1 MSPTGPAMNDEP
13 GRQARWQELTKS
25 ECFRLL
31 AGQRLGRVAVM
42 DDQVR
47 TGKKMPQRKR
57 VCMVEASDL
66 IPNRSQG
73 TARPGLAAGGAC
85 AGTLAPVAICPA
97 GRPAAGKIVRVI
109 AWPLRLSGR
118 GSGTALGPC
127 CVQTRLPPLALA
139 QGLAQTAWG
148 RTVRPAGTSKR
159 GDRWRRTRRLR
170 RRSSPLTVEVEV

>member
-1 MSPTGPAMNDEP
+1 MSAMNESP
-13 GRQARWQELTKS
+13 GRQACWQDLTKS
-25 ECFRLL
+25 ECFKLL
-31 AGQRLGRVAVM
+31 SGERLGRVAVV

-47 TGKKMPQRKR
+47 IDKKMPQRKR
-57 VCMVEASDL
+57 VCMVWASDL
-66 IPNRSQG
+66 IPNRSKGPLVRVWRRGEPAQELWHPS
-73 TARPGLAAGGAC
+73 RSFRQAGPP
-85 AGTLAPVAICPA
+85 L
-97 GRPAAGKIVRVI
+97 GRIVRVI
-109 AWPLRLSGR
+109 AWPLWLSGR